1 MKMNRWAI
9 ALLAWGLAF
18 RSAIAYFLQPGFDE
32 AYYYVY
38 TLHPSLS
45 YFDHPPLVALTT
57 GLGIWLTGDVTQF
70 SIRIGTL
77 LLYTGTLLLLY
88 LSSARLFSQKTAT
101 LTLAIATTIPFFQ
114 IGFGTLTLPDSPLM
128 FFWSACLCLAAYEFF
143 PPPGMQED
151 SAENYRPTSRIA
163 GIGLLLGLAC
173 LGKYHG
179 FILGAGLVLFCL
191 VSARHRSAL
200 WSKWTVAAIALFLLT
215 ISPIL
220 LWNWQYDWA
229 SFRFQSIRVVP
240 RETYSVEGL
249 LVTFLAA
256 VGYMFPTFG
265 FPIWWV
271 SLRSLWNVLG
281 NLKQMGQGGQT
292 HRSAPTVYPKQLL
305 ILSVSL
311 PIFLG
316 FTLMGGYRQILPSW
330 HMPGFFGASLLLGN
344 WAAGIQSKYPQR
356 IRNWLWGSGVTIV
369 LLLSVALMHVTSGI
383 VQQGGD
389 RAIAGGFWPA
399 KDDASTQLIDIQQL
413 RQGFKDVP
421 ALSKAIANT
430 DFVFSNNFFLTGQI
444 AMAIAPFQ
452 RPITTFDTDLRGFAY
467 WSTASEWVGKNA
479 LFVTSELFKYSDR
492 KNLSEIGA
500 LGAADLEQKLSP
512 RLVEDKI
519 EALEIYKELF
529 QSVEKIGEV
538 NIMRS
543 GQAVQVFYIYNCTKL
558 LKPYPRPYG
567 I

>member
-1 MKMNRWAI
+1 
-9 ALLAWGLAF
+9 
-18 RSAIAYFLQPGFDE
+18 
-32 AYYYVY
+32 
-38 TLHPSLS
+38 
-45 YFDHPPLVALTT
+45 
-57 GLGIWLTGDVTQF
+57 
-70 SIRIGTL
+70 
-77 LLYTGTLLLLY
+77 
-88 LSSARLFSQKTAT
+88 
-101 LTLAIATTIPFFQ
+101 
-114 IGFGTLTLPDSPLM
+114 
-128 FFWSACLCLAAYEFF
+128 
-143 PPPGMQED
+143 
-151 SAENYRPTSRIA
+151 
-163 GIGLLLGLAC
+163 
-173 LGKYHG
+173 
-179 FILGAGLVLFCL
+179 
-191 VSARHRSAL
+191 
-200 WSKWTVAAIALFLLT
+200 
-215 ISPIL
+215 
-220 LWNWQYDWA
+220 
-229 SFRFQSIRVVP
+229 
-240 RETYSVEGL
+240 
-249 LVTFLAA
+249 
-256 VGYMFPTFG
+256 
-265 FPIWWV
+265 
-271 SLRSLWNVLG
+271 
-281 NLKQMGQGGQT
+281 
-292 HRSAPTVYPKQLL
+292 
-305 ILSVSL
+305 
-311 PIFLG
+311 
-316 FTLMGGYRQILPSW
+316 MGGYRQILPSW

>member
-57 GLGIWLTGDVTQF
+57 GLGIWLTGDVSQF

-77 LLYTGTLLLLY
+77 LLYTGTLLFLY
-88 LSSARLFSQKTAT
+88 LSSARLFSEKTAT

-143 PPPGMQED
+143 PPTEVQDD
-151 SAENYRPTSRIA
+151 SYRYRPTSRLA
-163 GIGLLLGLAC
+163 GIGLFLGLAC

-179 FILGAGLVLFCL
+179 FILGLGLVLFCL
-191 VSARHRSAL
+191 VSSRHRSAL
-200 WSKWTVAAIALFLLT
+200 WSKWTLAAVALFLLT

-220 LWNWQYDWA
+220 LWNWQHDWA

-240 RETYSVEGL
+240 RETYSFEGL

-271 SLRSLWNVLG
+271 SLRSLWSVLG
-281 NLKQMGQGGQT
+281 NLKQMGIELQ
-292 HRSAPTVYPKQLL
+292 KQLL

-330 HMPGFFGASLLLGN
+330 HMPGFFGASLLLGD

-389 RAIAGGFWPA
+389 RAIAGGFWA
-399 KDDASTQLIDIQQL
+399 TKDDASTQLIDIQQL

-421 ALSKAIANT
+421 ALSTAIANT
-430 DFVFSNNFFLTGQI
+430 DFIFSNNFFLTGQI

-467 WSTASEWVGKNA
+467 WSTASDWLGKNA

-500 LGAADLEQKLSP
+500 LGAADLAQKLEP

-538 NIMRS
+538 NIMRG
-543 GQAVQVFYIYNCTKL
+543 GQAVQGFYIYRCNKL
-558 LKPYPRPYG
+558 LRPYPRPYG

>member
-1 MKMNRWAI
+1 MNRWAI

-271 SLRSLWNVLG
+271 SLRSLWRVLG
-281 NLKQMGQGGQT
+281 HLKQIGGGQT
-292 HRSAPTVYPKQLL
+292 YVSAPTGYTKQVL

-330 HMPGFFGASLLLGN
+330 HMPGFFGASLLLGD

-356 IRNWLWGSGVTIV
+356 IRNWLWGSGITIV
-369 LLLSVALMHVTSGI
+369 LLLSVALMHVTNGI

-389 RAIAGGFWPA
+389 RAIAGGFWAA

-467 WSTASEWVGKNA
+467 WSTASEWLGKNA

-500 LGAADLEQKLSP
+500 LGAVDLMQKLEP

-529 QSVEKIGEV
+529 QSVKKIGEV
-538 NIMRS
+538 NIMRG
-543 GQAVQVFYIYNCTKL
+543 GQAVQVFYIYNCTNQI
-558 LKPYPRPYG
+558 KPYPRPYG